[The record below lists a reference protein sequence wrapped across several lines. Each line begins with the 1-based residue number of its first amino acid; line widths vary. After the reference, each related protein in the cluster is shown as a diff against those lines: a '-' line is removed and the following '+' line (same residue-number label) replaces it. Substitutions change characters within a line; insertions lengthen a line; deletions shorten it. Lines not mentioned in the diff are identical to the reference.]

1 MNQSRNT
8 RFFDLVAQ
16 IQEAHEKQLDIDI
29 EQICPD
35 PILREQVLQAVS
47 KATRSPFNI
56 ASNSARVAP
65 PSTDRYLFRSFIAEG
80 GMGAVWRAYDNVLN
94 REVAIKVLKQ
104 LGNSVES
111 FRREA
116 ELVSQLQHPSI
127 VPIHDYGILL
137 DGSAFF
143 VMKLV
148 EGRTLSELLSTRP
161 TPEEELPRLVK
172 IFEQICQ
179 GVAYAHFK
187 KPERVLHRDLKP
199 QNVMVGAFGEVM
211 VMDWGIAK
219 LLADRHE
226 SLDVSIRAKEN
237 RSNNELTSTV
247 KKEPSTGGGEDTDDE
262 TGSLPG

>member
-1 MNQSRNT
+1 MEIR
-8 RFFDLVAQ
+8 
-16 IQEAHEKQLDIDI
+16 
-29 EQICPD
+29 
-35 PILREQVLQAVS
+35 S
-47 KATRSPFNI
+47 K
-56 ASNSARVAP
+56 
-65 PSTDRYLFRSFIAEG
+65 
-80 GMGAVWRAYDNVLN
+80 
-94 REVAIKVLKQ
+94 
-104 LGNSVES
+104 S

-247 KKEPSTGGGEDTDDE
+247 KKEPSTGGGMNKVPADTGTCSRQCSWAGLFCFASDRHSRE
-262 TGSLPG
+262 RL